1 MCGYL
6 FNLNECLQIHALLLH
21 LITMVCLFKQQAK
34 SYHVIIYEGI
44 IKNFVHTQKLY
55 WVWKI
60 MAYKYEYNQ
69 SQDPFFHKFSILFY
83 FISFPNKILD

>member
-1 MCGYL
+1 
-6 FNLNECLQIHALLLH
+6 
-21 LITMVCLFKQQAK
+21 MVCLFKQQAK

-60 MAYKYEYNQ
+60 VAYKYEYNQ
-69 SQDPFFHKFSILFY
+69 SQNFFYKFSILFY
-83 FISFPNKILD
+83 FISFPNIKIFDWMTVIISIVLSSELAG